1 MFQQDTLHLDSS
13 VQGGATL
20 GCGSLGDPR
29 PPPLLFLL
37 QAGLSP
43 SMGQQEVA
51 QDPGVG
57 RELSVGGEGT
67 KAQTAKE
74 QEN

>member
-1 MFQQDTLHLDSS
+1 
-13 VQGGATL
+13 
-20 GCGSLGDPR
+20 
-29 PPPLLFLL
+29 
-37 QAGLSP
+37 
-43 SMGQQEVA
+43 MGQQEVA